1 MSLFR
6 RPSDYLAVTSGKTN
20 PEQSGREMIVL
31 SALGRRVMKSKLLI
45 AAGCVAGIVGVR
57 VLIAAP
63 SWFKQRRENRQFI
76 AVNNLT
82 PERLI
87 ARCGSPVG
95 DETKNLYPIIA
106 RNLTYKSESRGTVV
120 FKFSKTAEESSD
132 WVFTSMQDSNG
143 ATEYESPSDKI
154 AALSCLDSRK

>member
-1 MSLFR
+1 
-6 RPSDYLAVTSGKTN
+6 
-20 PEQSGREMIVL
+20 
-31 SALGRRVMKSKLLI
+31 MKRKLLI
-45 AAGCVAGIVGVR
+45 VVGIVAGIVGGR
-57 VLIAAP
+57 VMIAAP
-63 SWFKQRRENRQFI
+63 GWFKVRRENRQFI

-132 WVFTSMQDSNG
+132 WVFTSMQDAEKAS
-143 ATEYESPSDKI
+143 EYESPSEKI
-154 AALSCLDSRK
+154 SALSCLDSRK

>member
-1 MSLFR
+1 
-6 RPSDYLAVTSGKTN
+6 
-20 PEQSGREMIVL
+20 MILL
-31 SALGRRVMKSKLLI
+31 SALGRRVMKSRLLI
-45 AAGCVAGIVGVR
+45 AVGCVAGIIGVR
-57 VLIAAP
+57 LLTAAP
-63 SWFKQRRENRQFI
+63 GWFKQRRDNRQFI

-106 RNLTYKSESRGTVV
+106 RSLTYKSESRGTVV

-132 WVFTSMQDSNG
+132 WVFTSMQDSNS
-143 ATEYESPSDKI
+143 AAEYESPREKI
-154 AALSCLDSRK
+154 SVLSCLDSSK